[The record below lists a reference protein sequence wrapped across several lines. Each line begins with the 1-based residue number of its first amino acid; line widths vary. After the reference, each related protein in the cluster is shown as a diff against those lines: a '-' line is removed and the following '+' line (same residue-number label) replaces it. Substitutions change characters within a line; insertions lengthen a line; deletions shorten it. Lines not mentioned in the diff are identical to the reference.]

1 MISYFTYYLT
11 DFLSK
16 FYPPGRLDLA
26 QYGSLRHRYN
36 KSGLRADK
44 PVSFLSWYAEMILN
58 STRPWIWTEF
68 SYFRLQ
74 LEFSSRKFLHTRYGF
89 VSQYEQTLS
98 LETGAFNYISRGR
111 QVFFCNADFTLYVY
125 FFLAGCH
132 LRCFGDGYISAGDVF
147 EKGGDGVSAIV
158 KLE

>member
-26 QYGSLRHRYN
+26 QYGSLRQRYN

-74 LEFSSRKFLHTRYGF
+74 LEFSSKISTYQVWFCIKIWANIVAGNRCIQICLEAKFHKPSCTPKFSIWKFNWKLHNEF
-89 VSQYEQTLS
+89 ETLH
-98 LETGAFNYISRGR
+98 R
-111 QVFFCNADFTLYVY
+111 QKVAQNDQL
-125 FFLAGCH
+125 LH
-132 LRCFGDGYISAGDVF
+132 
-147 EKGGDGVSAIV
+147 
-158 KLE
+158 